1 MFRLACPMGK
11 NTLNRGFSEP
21 GKLVAI
27 QNSRF
32 FAVDK
37 DKTKE
42 YEGRKLVGFS
52 VEQMYNVV
60 ADVENYKKFVPF
72 CKKSD
77 ILSRNEDSLR
87 ASLVI
92 GFPPLNESYTS
103 KVTMKRPHYVKAE
116 CTDGK
121 LFNHLNTLWIFTPG
135 LKNNTETSVID
146 FSLSFEF
153 KSILHSHLSNLFFNE
168 IVRQMENAFIQEA
181 RKRYGRPCIKTVR
194 LER

>member
-1 MFRLACPMGK
+1 M
-11 NTLNRGFSEP
+11 
-21 GKLVAI
+21 
-27 QNSRF
+27 
-32 FAVDK
+32 
-37 DKTKE
+37 
-42 YEGRKLVGFS
+42 
-52 VEQMYNVV
+52 EQMYSVV
-60 ADVENYKKFVPF
+60 ADVENYRKFVPF

-77 ILSRNEDSLR
+77 ILSRNVDSLR

-92 GFPPLNESYTS
+92 GFPPLNESYIS
-103 KVTMKRPHYVKAE
+103 KVTTKRPHFVKAE

-135 LKNNTETSVID
+135 LKNNAETSVID

-181 RKRYGRPCIKTVR
+181 QKRYGRPCIKTVR